1 LPNILRQPFSFTRC
15 AGRSLMSAGGIL
27 YIAASLAF
35 VGILYLLADAQCHL
49 SMSDRDYGDW
59 VALPDEAKA
68 AARSKLVGRGDLPNE
83 RRLHADNA
91 TGLVAHHDKRPDR

>member
-1 LPNILRQPFSFTRC
+1 MPAF
-15 AGRSLMSAGGIL
+15 L
-27 YIAASLAF
+27 YLLASLAF

-91 TGLVAHHDKRPDR
+91 QGTTLAHSEGAQ

>member
-1 LPNILRQPFSFTRC
+1 
-15 AGRSLMSAGGIL
+15 MSAFL
-27 YIAASLAF
+27 YLLVSLAF

-49 SMSDRDYGDW
+49 RMSERDYGDW
-59 VALPDEAKA
+59 VALLDEAKA

-83 RRLHADNA
+83 RRLHANNA

>member
-1 LPNILRQPFSFTRC
+1 MAAF
-15 AGRSLMSAGGIL
+15 L
-27 YIAASLAF
+27 YLLASLAF

-49 SMSDRDYGDW
+49 SMSERDYGDI
-59 VALPDEAKA
+59 VNLPIEAKA

-91 TGLVAHHDKRPDR
+91 QGTTLAHSEGAQ

>member
-1 LPNILRQPFSFTRC
+1 MAAF
-15 AGRSLMSAGGIL
+15 L
-27 YIAASLAF
+27 YLLVSLAF

-49 SMSDRDYGDW
+49 RMSERDYGDW